1 MTNTIVLIGL
11 PEGKEKETFIPVS
24 RPQSSSVDLYGNTM
38 AAVTAKSLCI
48 EVQRFSCTFYLS
60 NEHILSTVPH

>member
-24 RPQSSSVDLYGNTM
+24 RPQSSVDLYGNTM
-38 AAVTAKSLCI
+38 AAVIATSLCI